1 MGPPLDPAGATND
14 SDHAECGGVSGKY
27 FDSEIVFS
35 HTLSPT
41 HYEPMGLN
49 VKKTSTFLF
58 MNFGPQNFQGL

>member
-1 MGPPLDPAGATND
+1 VV
-14 SDHAECGGVSGKY
+14 C
-27 FDSEIVFS
+27 

-49 VKKTSTFLF
+49 VSKTSTFLF